1 MSSVRI
7 ALISVWDKT
16 GIVPLAR
23 GLDQLGYTLVATGK
37 SRAELQAAGLPVVS
51 VEQLTGVPEI
61 LGGRV
66 KTLHPAVHGGIL
78 ARRNRPEDLKTLL
91 DFGVAPVDVVV
102 VNLYPFGAVVAEPGA
117 TLEDAIESIDVGGVA
132 MLRAAAKS
140 HQDVWVAVDPLD
152 YPLLLRKMAE
162 PGGHAEMR
170 KDLAVKA
177 FQYTAAYDAAIGRW
191 LDGGSALAPAGLAAT
206 GGTVDAGP
214 IPWGVADAPS
224 LQQPPPA
231 DAAPQVEGELHL
243 ALGNEA
249 ALRYGENPHQSAS
262 LWRDLRGDWVQAAP
276 CQVLHGKPLSYNNL
290 VDADVAWSA
299 ALELPPHLFAAVVV
313 KHGNPCGAAAMQMS
327 MAAAVLRAID
337 ADPVSAYGGIVAL
350 NRPLDLAAARALADK
365 FLEVILA
372 PSFEDE
378 ALELLAAKP
387 SLRLVAMGMPHE
399 SRILREVK
407 VSHFGVLVQSPDDHS
422 AGTSADLLA
431 AGQLVTTVS
440 PLPVHLGA
448 MAVAWSIVKYVK
460 SNAIVLA
467 DEYGTVG
474 IGAGQMSRVD
484 AAVIAAGKCR
494 KGYKPLVAASD
505 GFFPFTD
512 GLDVL
517 VRAGVKVIVQPG
529 GSKRDDEVI
538 SAANAAG
545 LAMVMTGQRRFR
557 H

>member
-1 MSSVRI
+1 MTSVRI

-23 GLDQLGYTLVATGK
+23 GLSQLGYTLVATGK
-37 SRAELQAAGLPVVS
+37 SGAELAAAGLPVVS

-78 ARRNRPEDLKTLL
+78 ARRDRPEDLKTLE

-102 VNLYPFGAVVAEPGA
+102 VNLYPFGKVVAEPG
-117 TLEDAIESIDVGGVA
+117 TTFEDGIENIDVGGVA
-132 MLRAAAKS
+132 LLRAAAKS
-140 HQDVWVAVDPLD
+140 HRDVWVAVDPQD

-162 PGGHAEMR
+162 AGGHSEMR
-170 KDLAVKA
+170 KDLAIKA
-177 FQYTAAYDAAIGRW
+177 FRHTAHYDTAIAHW
-191 LDGGSALAPAGLAAT
+191 LDGSAGPASAAKPTELAPQPAA
-206 GGTVDAGP
+206 A
-214 IPWGVADAPS
+214 APS
-224 LQQPPPA
+224 QPA
-231 DAAPQVEGELHL
+231 AAPQAAGELQL
-243 ALGNEA
+243 ALGDQT
-249 ALRYGENPHQSAS
+249 ALRYGENPHQTAS
-262 LWRDLRGDWVQAAP
+262 LWRDLRGEWVQAAP
-276 CQVLHGKPLSYNNL
+276 YQLLSGKPLSFNNL

-299 ALELPPHLFAAVVV
+299 ALDLPPHLFGAVVV
-313 KHGNPCGAAAMQMS
+313 KHANPCGAAAMQMS
-327 MAAAVLRAID
+327 MAAAVFRAID
-337 ADPVSAYGGIVAL
+337 GDPVSAYGGIVAL
-350 NRPLDLAAARALADK
+350 NRPVDLAAARGLADK

-378 ALELLAAKP
+378 ALELLGAKP
-387 SLRLVAMGMPHE
+387 NLRLVSMGKRSE

-407 VSHFGVLVQSPDDHS
+407 ISHFGVLVQSPDDGQASHE
-422 AGTSADLLA
+422 AETLAATRVVTAVAPAADLQA
-431 AGQLVTTVS
+431 
-440 PLPVHLGA
+440 A
-448 MAVAWSIVKYVK
+448 MAMAWSVVKHVK

-467 DEYGTVG
+467 DDFGTVG

-505 GFFPFTD
+505 GFFPFAD
-512 GLDVL
+512 GLEVL
-517 VRAGVKVIVQPG
+517 VRAGVKVIIQPG

-538 SAANAAG
+538 AAANAAG
-545 LAMVMTGQRRFR
+545 LAMVMTGVRRFR